1 MSLILFFDYLFF
13 IFVFWNNNFK
23 LFLILLIFTDDED
36 EEVDEDGVE
45 ANDIDLVMSQANVSR
60 SKAVKALKNNSND
73 VVNAIMVSLKYKSL
87 SCLLKR
93 YRFLKKLVKSY
104 FRILEVSDWLMLI
117 YQSDFH
123 NSKK

>member
-1 MSLILFFDYLFF
+1 MGAQGTTGAAPGGQPAIP
-13 IFVFWNNNFK
+13 
-23 LFLILLIFTDDED
+23 ED

-93 YRFLKKLVKSY
+93 YRFLKKLVKLD
-104 FRILEVSDWLMLI
+104 FRILEVSDCLMLI
-117 YQSDFH
+117 
-123 NSKK
+123 KL

>member
-1 MSLILFFDYLFF
+1 MSLILFFNYLFF
-13 IFVFWNNNFK
+13 IFVSWNNNFR

-93 YRFLKKLVKSY
+93 YRFLKKTREII
-104 FRILEVSDWLMLI
+104 F
-117 YQSDFH
+117 
-123 NSKK
+123 